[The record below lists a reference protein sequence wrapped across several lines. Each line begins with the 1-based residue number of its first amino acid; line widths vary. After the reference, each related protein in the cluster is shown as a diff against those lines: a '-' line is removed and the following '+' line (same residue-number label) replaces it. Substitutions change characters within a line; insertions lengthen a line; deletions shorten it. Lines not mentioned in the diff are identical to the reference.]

1 MAATVS
7 VMVVFEGMS
16 EVLVRERYHKKKL
29 QKFGYMSKLGLPYLP
44 SSLVWTKISLNK
56 YSNVYPTYLSKMFG
70 HFENK
75 VCF

>member
-56 YSNVYPTYLSKMFG
+56 YPTYRVSQKKRNIRFCAV
-70 HFENK
+70 FA
-75 VCF
+75 